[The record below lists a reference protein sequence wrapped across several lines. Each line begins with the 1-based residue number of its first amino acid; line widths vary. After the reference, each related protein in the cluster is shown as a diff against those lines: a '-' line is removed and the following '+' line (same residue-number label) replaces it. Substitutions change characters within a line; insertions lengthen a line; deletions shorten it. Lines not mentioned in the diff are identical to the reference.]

1 MESDRRARN
10 RDAIGIGNLS
20 TLEYSGNGGYQ
31 ISPCSPSNTEWIE
44 IEMTADT
51 GACDTVMPKTGP
63 FEGIKIYPSQQSERG
78 MLYEVANKQTIP
90 CLGERRLEIWTEGAQ
105 SARKMAIQVADVHKP
120 LLSLS
125 RCADS
130 GFQSMFGQSAG
141 ALVDVDTYDVIPL
154 KRRGNLYCMRAWI
167 RAAPEPESGFGRP
180 R

>member
-1 MESDRRARN
+1 MQMESKKCEQMRN
-10 RDAIGIGNLS
+10 LVGIGGLS
-20 TLEYSGNGGYQ
+20 TLDYSLSGGSQ
-31 ISPCSPSNTEWIE
+31 MSPVTSKDGEWIE

-51 GACDTVMPKTGP
+51 GACDTVMPRSGP
-63 FEGIKIYPSQQSERG
+63 YESIQIYPSNQSERG

-90 CLGERRLEIWTEGAQ
+90 CLGERRLEVWIENA
-105 SARKMAIQVADVHKP
+105 SASRNMAVQVADVHKP

-141 ALVDVDTYDVIPL
+141 ALIDMESYDVIPL
-154 KRRGNLYCMRAWI
+154 KRRGNLYYMRAWI
-167 RAAPEPESGFGRP
+167 RSSPNASFGGP